1 MQNMQKIKM
10 NMERRNNMP
19 VQYPSWLPGKPDFSG
34 WATRNDTKCADG
46 VTIRQNAFAEQS
58 GKKVPLVW
66 QHKHNEPIAVLGK
79 AYLENRPEGVYA
91 YAYCNDTESGK
102 HAKKVV
108 RHGDVS
114 NFSIFANSL
123 KKIGQNIMHGTI
135 REVSLVLAGANP
147 GATIDVPY
155 IEHVYSDEDI
165 TEAYIYHDDDELYV
179 SHSDNG
185 GKMDN
190 RTVGDVVDSMTDE
203 QRDAMEFMIQ
213 ASLDESL
220 SHSDEDYD
228 DDEDY
233 VYVDEDGNV
242 VDVDDDGNPYVD
254 EDGDYV
260 YIDDDDE
267 EYVYVDEDGN
277 IVDVDNEDYDDVE
290 DDSVRHNVFEN
301 DYEGYTDDYISHADF
316 KAVVEEAS
324 KSGRSSLEA
333 ALNDAFGE
341 DVIQH
346 AFPTNEGGGE
356 QKYGMSNIGYLF
368 PDARMTEEMP
378 GFIKRDTGW
387 VSNFLNAAYR
397 SPFSRIKS
405 VFANITEDEAR
416 AKGYVKGKEKTEEVF
431 ILLKR
436 VTAPCTVYKK
446 QKIDR
451 DDILDITSFDVV
463 RLIKAEMRIMLDEEI
478 ARAALIGDGR
488 AASHADKIKEDG
500 IRPIAKD
507 ADLYNI
513 KVDLTVKTADD
524 STKRA
529 QTFIDA
535 MIKARKKYK
544 GTGNP
549 TLYIT
554 EDMLADLQLM
564 RDTTGRDLFTSM
576 DQIANKL
583 RVKEIVSVPVFD
595 GFKLDT
601 DKPLIAIM
609 VNPYD
614 YGFGTDKGGEVSM
627 FDNFDID
634 FNQYK
639 YLMET
644 RCSGALRVP
653 YSAITVTMKATA

>member
-1 MQNMQKIKM
+1 
-10 NMERRNNMP
+10 MP

-66 QHKHNEPIAVLGK
+66 QHKHEEPVALLGH

-91 YAYCNDTESGK
+91 YAYCNDTESGE
-102 HAKKVV
+102 HAKNVV

-114 NFSIFANSL
+114 NFSIFANKL
-123 KKIGQNIMHGTI
+123 KKIGQNVMHGTI

-179 SHSDNG
+179 SHSDDG

-190 RTVGDVVDSMTDE
+190 RTVGDVLDSMTDE
-203 QRDAMEFMIQ
+203 QKDAMEFMIQ
-213 ASLDESL
+213 ASLEEAL
-220 SHSDEDYD
+220 SHSDDE
-228 DDEDY
+228 DDEEY

-242 VDVDDDGNPYVD
+242 VDVDDDYDD
-254 EDGDYV
+254 E
-260 YIDDDDE
+260 DDE

-277 IVDVDNEDYDDVE
+277 VVDVDDNEDDEEYVYVDEDGNVVDVDEE
-290 DDSVRHNVFEN
+290 DDNVRHNVFEN

-316 KAVVEEAS
+316 KAVVEDAS
-324 KSGRSSLEA
+324 KSGKSSLEA
-333 ALNDAFGE
+333 ALNEAFGA

-488 AASHADKIKEDG
+488 AASHPDKVKEDG

>member
-1 MQNMQKIKM
+1 
-10 NMERRNNMP
+10 MP

-66 QHKHNEPIAVLGK
+66 QHKHEEPVALLGH

-91 YAYCNDTESGK
+91 YAYCNDTESGE
-102 HAKKVV
+102 HAKNVV

-114 NFSIFANSL
+114 NFSIFANKL
-123 KKIGQNIMHGTI
+123 KKIGQNVMHGTI

-179 SHSDNG
+179 SHGDDG

-213 ASLDESL
+213 ASLEEAL
-220 SHSDEDYD
+220 SHSD
-228 DDEDY
+228 DE
-233 VYVDEDGNV
+233 
-242 VDVDDDGNPYVD
+242 
-254 EDGDYV
+254 
-260 YIDDDDE
+260 DDE
-267 EYVYVDEDGN
+267 EYVYVDVDDDYDDEDDEEYVY
-277 IVDVDNEDYDDVE
+277 VDVDDDYDDE
-290 DDSVRHNVFEN
+290 DDEEYVYVDVDEEDDNVRHNVFEN

-316 KAVVEEAS
+316 KAVVEDAS
-324 KSGRSSLEA
+324 KSGKSSLEA
-333 ALNDAFGE
+333 ALNEAFGA

-488 AASHADKIKEDG
+488 AASHQDKIKEDG

-513 KVDLTVKTADD
+513 RVDLTVKTADD

>member
-1 MQNMQKIKM
+1 M
-10 NMERRNNMP
+10 
-19 VQYPSWLPGKPDFSG
+19 
-34 WATRNDTKCADG
+34 
-46 VTIRQNAFAEQS
+46 
-58 GKKVPLVW
+58 
-66 QHKHNEPIAVLGK
+66 
-79 AYLENRPEGVYA
+79 
-91 YAYCNDTESGK
+91 
-102 HAKKVV
+102 
-108 RHGDVS
+108 
-114 NFSIFANSL
+114 
-123 KKIGQNIMHGTI
+123 
-135 REVSLVLAGANP
+135 
-147 GATIDVPY
+147 
-155 IEHVYSDEDI
+155 
-165 TEAYIYHDDDELYV
+165 
-179 SHSDNG
+179 
-185 GKMDN
+185 
-190 RTVGDVVDSMTDE
+190 
-203 QRDAMEFMIQ
+203 
-213 ASLDESL
+213 
-220 SHSDEDYD
+220 
-228 DDEDY
+228 
-233 VYVDEDGNV
+233 
-242 VDVDDDGNPYVD
+242 
-254 EDGDYV
+254 
-260 YIDDDDE
+260 
-267 EYVYVDEDGN
+267 
-277 IVDVDNEDYDDVE
+277 
-290 DDSVRHNVFEN
+290 RHNVFEN
-301 DYEGYTDDYISHADF
+301 DYDVYNDDYISHADF

-368 PDARMTEEMP
+368 PDYRMTEDMP

-451 DDILDITSFDVV
+451 DDILDIISFDVV

-488 AASHADKIKEDG
+488 AASHPDKVKEDG

-513 KVDLTVKTADD
+513 RVDLTVKTADD

>member
-1 MQNMQKIKM
+1 
-10 NMERRNNMP
+10 MP

-66 QHKHNEPIAVLGK
+66 QHKHEEPVALLGH

-91 YAYCNDTESGK
+91 YAYCNDTESGE
-102 HAKKVV
+102 HAKNVV

-114 NFSIFANSL
+114 NFSIFANKL
-123 KKIGQNIMHGTI
+123 KKIGQNVMHGTI

-179 SHSDNG
+179 SHSDDG

-190 RTVGDVVDSMTDE
+190 RTVGDVLDSMTDE
-203 QRDAMEFMIQ
+203 QKDAMEFMIQ
-213 ASLDESL
+213 ASLEEAL
-220 SHSDEDYD
+220 SHSDDE
-228 DDEDY
+228 DDEEY

-242 VDVDDDGNPYVD
+242 VDVD
-254 EDGDYV
+254 E
-260 YIDDDDE
+260 
-267 EYVYVDEDGN
+267 
-277 IVDVDNEDYDDVE
+277 E
-290 DDSVRHNVFEN
+290 DDNVRHNVFEN
-301 DYEGYTDDYISHADF
+301 DYDVYTDDYISHADF

-346 AFPTNEGGGE
+346 AFPTNEVGGE
-356 QKYGMSNIGYLF
+356 QKYGMSNIDYLF
-368 PDARMTEEMP
+368 PDYRMTEDMP
-378 GFIKRDTGW
+378 GFIKRNTDW
-387 VSNFLNAAYR
+387 VSNFLGAAYR

-416 AKGYVKGKEKTEEVF
+416 AKGYVKGKEKAEEVF

-463 RLIKAEMRIMLDEEI
+463 RLIKQEMRIMLDEEI

-488 AASHADKIKEDG
+488 AASHQDKIKEDG

-507 ADLYNI
+507 ASLYNI
-513 KVDLTVKTADD
+513 RLDLTAKNTDD
-524 STKRA
+524 ATVRA
-529 QTFIDA
+529 QKFIDN
-535 MIKARKKYK
+535 IIRKRKEYK
-544 GTGNP
+544 GTGMP

-564 RDTTGRDLFTSM
+564 RDTTGRDLFTSV

-583 RVKEIVSVPVFD
+583 RVKEIVAVPVFD
-595 GFKLDT
+595 GFKLDAT
-601 DKPLIAIM
+601 KPLVGII

-627 FDNFDID
+627 FDDFDID

-653 YSAITVTMKATA
+653 YSAITITMTITA

>member
-1 MQNMQKIKM
+1 
-10 NMERRNNMP
+10 MP

-34 WATRNDTKCADG
+34 WATRNDTKCVDG
-46 VTIRQNAFAEQS
+46 VTIRQDAFVEQN

-66 QHKHNEPIAVLGK
+66 QHKHDEPVAILGH
-79 AYLENRPEGVYA
+79 AYLENRPKGVYA
-91 YAYCNDTESGK
+91 YAYCNDTESGE
-102 HAKKVV
+102 HAKNVV

-114 NFSIFANSL
+114 NFSIFANKL

-135 REVSLVLAGANP
+135 REVSLVIAGANP

-179 SHSDNG
+179 SHSDDG
-185 GKMDN
+185 GKMSN

-213 ASLDESL
+213 ASLEEAL
-220 SHSDEDYD
+220 SHSDEDY
-228 DDEDY
+228 E
-233 VYVDEDGNV
+233 
-242 VDVDDDGNPYVD
+242 
-254 EDGDYV
+254 
-260 YIDDDDE
+260 DDE

-277 IVDVDNEDYDDVE
+277 IVDVDDDEDEE
-290 DDSVRHNVFEN
+290 DDSVRHNVFEK
-301 DYEGYTDDYISHADF
+301 DYEVYADDYISHAEF
-316 KAVVEEAS
+316 AAVVEDAS

-346 AFPTNEGGGE
+346 AFPKNDDGSD

-378 GFIKRDTGW
+378 GFVKRDTGW

-416 AKGYVKGKEKTEEVF
+416 AKGYIKGKEKADEVF

-436 VTAPCTVYKK
+436 TTAPCTVYKK

-507 ADLYNI
+507 AELYNI
-513 KVDLTVKTADD
+513 RVDLTVKTADD

-535 MIKARKKYK
+535 MIKTRKKYK
-544 GTGNP
+544 GTGKP

-564 RDTTGRDLFTSM
+564 RDTTGRDLFTSV

>member
-1 MQNMQKIKM
+1 
-10 NMERRNNMP
+10 MP

-66 QHKHNEPIAVLGK
+66 QHKHEEPVALLGH

-91 YAYCNDTESGK
+91 YAYCNDTESGE
-102 HAKKVV
+102 HAKNVV

-114 NFSIFANSL
+114 NFSIFANKL
-123 KKIGQNIMHGTI
+123 KKIGQNVMHGTI

-179 SHSDNG
+179 SHSDDG

-213 ASLDESL
+213 ASLEEAL
-220 SHSDEDYD
+220 SHSDDE
-228 DDEDY
+228 DDEEY

-242 VDVDDDGNPYVD
+242 VDVDDDYDD
-254 EDGDYV
+254 E
-260 YIDDDDE
+260 DDE
-267 EYVYVDEDGN
+267 EYVYVDKDGN
-277 IVDVDNEDYDDVE
+277 VVDVDDDYDDE
-290 DDSVRHNVFEN
+290 DDEEYVYVDKDGNVVDVDEEDDNVRHNVFEN
-301 DYEGYTDDYISHADF
+301 DYDVYNDDYISHADF

-513 KVDLTVKTADD
+513 RVDLTVKIADD

>member
-1 MQNMQKIKM
+1 
-10 NMERRNNMP
+10 MP

-66 QHKHNEPIAVLGK
+66 QHKHEEPVALLGH

-91 YAYCNDTESGK
+91 YAYCNDTESGE
-102 HAKKVV
+102 HAKNVV

-114 NFSIFANSL
+114 NFSIFANKL
-123 KKIGQNIMHGTI
+123 KKIGQNVMHGTI

-179 SHSDNG
+179 SHGDDG

-213 ASLDESL
+213 ASLEEAL
-220 SHSDEDYD
+220 SHSD
-228 DDEDY
+228 DE
-233 VYVDEDGNV
+233 
-242 VDVDDDGNPYVD
+242 
-254 EDGDYV
+254 
-260 YIDDDDE
+260 DDE
-267 EYVYVDEDGN
+267 EYVYVDVDDDYDDEDDEEYVY
-277 IVDVDNEDYDDVE
+277 VDVDEE
-290 DDSVRHNVFEN
+290 DDNVRHNVFEN

-316 KAVVEEAS
+316 KAVVEDAS
-324 KSGRSSLEA
+324 KSGKSSLEA
-333 ALNDAFGE
+333 ALNEAFGA

-488 AASHADKIKEDG
+488 AASHQDKIKEDG

-513 KVDLTVKTADD
+513 RVDLTVKTADD

>member
-1 MQNMQKIKM
+1 
-10 NMERRNNMP
+10 MP

-66 QHKHNEPIAVLGK
+66 QHKHEEPVALLGH

-91 YAYCNDTESGK
+91 YAYCNDTESGE
-102 HAKKVV
+102 HAKNVV

-114 NFSIFANSL
+114 NFSIFANKL
-123 KKIGQNIMHGTI
+123 KKIGQNVMHGTI

-179 SHSDNG
+179 SHSDDG

-213 ASLDESL
+213 ASLEEAL
-220 SHSDEDYD
+220 SHSDDE
-228 DDEDY
+228 DDEEY

-242 VDVDDDGNPYVD
+242 VDVDDDYDD
-254 EDGDYV
+254 E
-260 YIDDDDE
+260 DDE

-277 IVDVDNEDYDDVE
+277 VVDVDEE
-290 DDSVRHNVFEN
+290 DDNVRHNVFEN
-301 DYEGYTDDYISHADF
+301 DYDVYNDDYISHADF

-513 KVDLTVKTADD
+513 RVDLTVKTADD

>member
-1 MQNMQKIKM
+1 
-10 NMERRNNMP
+10 MP

-66 QHKHNEPIAVLGK
+66 QHKHEEPVALLGH

-91 YAYCNDTESGK
+91 YAYCNDTESGE
-102 HAKKVV
+102 HAKNVV

-114 NFSIFANSL
+114 NFSIFANKL
-123 KKIGQNIMHGTI
+123 KKIGQNVMHGTI

-179 SHSDNG
+179 SHSDDG

-190 RTVGDVVDSMTDE
+190 RTIGDVVDSMTDE

-213 ASLDESL
+213 ASLEEAL
-220 SHSDEDYD
+220 SHSDDE
-228 DDEDY
+228 DDEEY

-242 VDVDDDGNPYVD
+242 VDVD
-254 EDGDYV
+254 E
-260 YIDDDDE
+260 
-267 EYVYVDEDGN
+267 
-277 IVDVDNEDYDDVE
+277 E
-290 DDSVRHNVFEN
+290 DDNVRHNVFEN
-301 DYEGYTDDYISHADF
+301 DYDVYNDDYISHADF

-595 GFKLDT
+595 GIKLDT

>member
-1 MQNMQKIKM
+1 
-10 NMERRNNMP
+10 MP

-66 QHKHNEPIAVLGK
+66 QHKHEEPVALLGH

-91 YAYCNDTESGK
+91 YAYCNDTESGE
-102 HAKKVV
+102 HAKNVV

-114 NFSIFANSL
+114 NFSIFANKL
-123 KKIGQNIMHGTI
+123 KKIGQNVMHGTI

-179 SHSDNG
+179 SHSDDG

-213 ASLDESL
+213 ASLEEAL
-220 SHSDEDYD
+220 SHSDDDYD
-228 DDEDY
+228 DEEY

-242 VDVDDDGNPYVD
+242 VDVDDDY
-254 EDGDYV
+254 
-260 YIDDDDE
+260 DDE

-277 IVDVDNEDYDDVE
+277 VVDVDEE
-290 DDSVRHNVFEN
+290 DDNVRHNVFEN
-301 DYEGYTDDYISHADF
+301 DYDVYNDDYISHADF

-478 ARAALIGDGR
+478 ARAALIGDGK
-488 AASHADKIKEDG
+488 AASHPDKVKEDG

-513 KVDLTVKTADD
+513 RVDLTVKTADD

-595 GFKLDT
+595 GFNLDT

>member
-1 MQNMQKIKM
+1 MS
-10 NMERRNNMP
+10 

-46 VTIRQNAFAEQS
+46 VTIRQNAFANQS

-66 QHKHNEPIAVLGK
+66 QHKHDEPVALLGH

-91 YAYCNDTESGK
+91 YAYCNDTESGE
-102 HAKKVV
+102 HAKNVV

-114 NFSIFANSL
+114 NFSIFANKL

-135 REVSLVLAGANP
+135 REVSLVIAGANP
-147 GATIDVPY
+147 GAIIDVPY

-179 SHSDNG
+179 SHSDDG
-185 GKMDN
+185 GKMGN

-213 ASLDESL
+213 ASLEEAL
-220 SHSDEDYD
+220 SHSDEDYDD

-242 VDVDDDGNPYVD
+242 VDVDDD
-254 EDGDYV
+254 EDGED
-260 YIDDDDE
+260 
-267 EYVYVDEDGN
+267 YVYVDEDGN
-277 IVDVDNEDYDDVE
+277 VIDDEDYVYVDEDGNVVDVDDDEDEEENGVM
-290 DDSVRHNVFEN
+290 HNVFEN
-301 DYEGYTDDYISHADF
+301 GYGDYTNDYISHADF
-316 KAVVEEAS
+316 KAVVEDAS

-341 DVIQH
+341 DVIRH
-346 AFPTNEGGGE
+346 AFPKNDDGSE

-368 PDARMTEEMP
+368 PDAKMTEEMP

-416 AKGYVKGKEKTEEVF
+416 AKGYIKGKEKADEVF

-488 AASHADKIKEDG
+488 AASHPDKIKEDG
-500 IRPIAKD
+500 IRSIAND
-507 ADLYNI
+507 AELYNI
-513 KVDLTVKTADD
+513 RVDLSVKTSDD
-524 STKRA
+524 STKKA

-535 MIKARKKYK
+535 MIKTRKKYK
-544 GTGNP
+544 GTGKP

-564 RDTTGRDLFTSM
+564 RDTTGRDLFTSV

>member
-1 MQNMQKIKM
+1 
-10 NMERRNNMP
+10 MP

-66 QHKHNEPIAVLGK
+66 QHKHEEPVALLGH

-91 YAYCNDTESGK
+91 YAYCNDTESGE
-102 HAKKVV
+102 HAKNVV

-114 NFSIFANSL
+114 NFSIFANKL
-123 KKIGQNIMHGTI
+123 KKIGQNVMHGTI

-179 SHSDNG
+179 SHSDDG

-213 ASLDESL
+213 ASLEEAL

-228 DDEDY
+228 
-233 VYVDEDGNV
+233 
-242 VDVDDDGNPYVD
+242 
-254 EDGDYV
+254 
-260 YIDDDDE
+260 DDDDE

-277 IVDVDNEDYDDVE
+277 VVAVDDDEGDYVYVDEDGNAVDVDDDE
-290 DDSVRHNVFEN
+290 DDEEYVYVDEDGNVVDVDEEDDNVRHNVFEN

-316 KAVVEEAS
+316 KAVVEDAS
-324 KSGRSSLEA
+324 KSGKSSLEA
-333 ALNDAFGE
+333 ALNEAFGA

-387 VSNFLNAAYR
+387 VSNFLGAAYR

-488 AASHADKIKEDG
+488 AASHPDKVKEDG

-583 RVKEIVSVPVFD
+583 RVKEIVSVPIFD

>member
-1 MQNMQKIKM
+1 
-10 NMERRNNMP
+10 MP

-66 QHKHNEPIAVLGK
+66 QHKHEEPVALLGH

-91 YAYCNDTESGK
+91 YAYCNDTESGE
-102 HAKKVV
+102 HAKNVV

-114 NFSIFANSL
+114 NFSIFANKL
-123 KKIGQNIMHGTI
+123 KKIGQNVMHGTI

-179 SHSDNG
+179 SHSDDG

-213 ASLDESL
+213 ASLEEAL
-220 SHSDEDYD
+220 SHSDDE
-228 DDEDY
+228 DDEEY

-242 VDVDDDGNPYVD
+242 VDVDDDYDD
-254 EDGDYV
+254 E
-260 YIDDDDE
+260 DDE

-277 IVDVDNEDYDDVE
+277 VVDVDEE
-290 DDSVRHNVFEN
+290 DDNVRHNVFEN
-301 DYEGYTDDYISHADF
+301 DYDVYTDDYISHADF

-368 PDARMTEEMP
+368 PDYRMTEDMP

-416 AKGYVKGKEKTEEVF
+416 AKGYVKGKEKVEEVF

-463 RLIKAEMRIMLDEEI
+463 RLIKQEMRIMLDEEI

-488 AASHADKIKEDG
+488 AASHQDKIKEDG

-524 STKRA
+524 ATKRA

-535 MIKARKKYK
+535 MIKNRKKYK
-544 GTGNP
+544 GTGSP

-564 RDTTGRDLFTSM
+564 RDTTGRDLFTSV

-583 RVKEIVSVPVFD
+583 RVKEIVAVPVFD
-595 GFKLDT
+595 GIKLDT

-627 FDNFDID
+627 FDDFDID

>member
-1 MQNMQKIKM
+1 M
-10 NMERRNNMP
+10 
-19 VQYPSWLPGKPDFSG
+19 
-34 WATRNDTKCADG
+34 
-46 VTIRQNAFAEQS
+46 
-58 GKKVPLVW
+58 
-66 QHKHNEPIAVLGK
+66 
-79 AYLENRPEGVYA
+79 
-91 YAYCNDTESGK
+91 
-102 HAKKVV
+102 
-108 RHGDVS
+108 
-114 NFSIFANSL
+114 
-123 KKIGQNIMHGTI
+123 
-135 REVSLVLAGANP
+135 
-147 GATIDVPY
+147 
-155 IEHVYSDEDI
+155 
-165 TEAYIYHDDDELYV
+165 
-179 SHSDNG
+179 
-185 GKMDN
+185 
-190 RTVGDVVDSMTDE
+190 
-203 QRDAMEFMIQ
+203 
-213 ASLDESL
+213 
-220 SHSDEDYD
+220 
-228 DDEDY
+228 
-233 VYVDEDGNV
+233 
-242 VDVDDDGNPYVD
+242 
-254 EDGDYV
+254 
-260 YIDDDDE
+260 
-267 EYVYVDEDGN
+267 
-277 IVDVDNEDYDDVE
+277 
-290 DDSVRHNVFEN
+290 RHNVFEN
-301 DYEGYTDDYISHADF
+301 DYDVYTDDYISHADF

-346 AFPTNEGGGE
+346 AFPRNEGGGE

-368 PDARMTEEMP
+368 PDYRMTEDMP

-416 AKGYVKGKEKTEEVF
+416 AKGYVKGKEKVEEVF

-463 RLIKAEMRIMLDEEI
+463 RLIKQEMRIMLDEEI

-488 AASHADKIKEDG
+488 AASHQDKIKEDG

-524 STKRA
+524 ATKRA

-535 MIKARKKYK
+535 MIKNRKKYK
-544 GTGNP
+544 GTGSP

-564 RDTTGRDLFTSM
+564 RDTTGRDLFTSV

-583 RVKEIVSVPVFD
+583 RVKEIVAVPVFD
-595 GFKLDT
+595 GIKLDT

-627 FDNFDID
+627 FDDFDID

>member
-1 MQNMQKIKM
+1 
-10 NMERRNNMP
+10 MP

-66 QHKHNEPIAVLGK
+66 QHKHEEPVALLGH
-79 AYLENRPEGVYA
+79 AYLENRPECVYA
-91 YAYCNDTESGK
+91 YAFCNDTESGE
-102 HAKKVV
+102 HAKNVV

-114 NFSIFANSL
+114 NFSIFANKL
-123 KKIGQNIMHGTI
+123 KKVGQNVMHGTI

-179 SHSDNG
+179 SHSDDG
-185 GKMDN
+185 GKMNN
-190 RTVGDVVDSMTDE
+190 RTVGDIVDSMTDE

-213 ASLDESL
+213 ASLDEAL
-220 SHSDEDYD
+220 QHSDEDDEDD
-228 DDEDY
+228 DDEY
-233 VYVDEDGNV
+233 VYVDEDGNIV
-242 VDVDDDGNPYVD
+242 AVDDNGNPYVD

-260 YIDDDDE
+260 YVDDDDNDDDDDDD

-277 IVDVDNEDYDDVE
+277 VIDIDDEDYDDEE

-301 DYEGYTDDYISHADF
+301 DYEVCRDDYISHADF
-316 KAVVEEAS
+316 KAVVENAS
-324 KSGRSSLEA
+324 KSGKSSLGS
-333 ALNDAFGE
+333 ALNEAFGE

-405 VFANITEDEAR
+405 VFANITENEAR

-601 DKPLIAIM
+601 DKSLIAIM

>member
-1 MQNMQKIKM
+1 MK
-10 NMERRNNMP
+10 MERRNNMP

-66 QHKHNEPIAVLGK
+66 QHKHEEPVALLGH

-91 YAYCNDTESGK
+91 YAYCNDTESGE
-102 HAKKVV
+102 HAKNVV

-114 NFSIFANSL
+114 NFSIFANKL

-179 SHSDNG
+179 SHSDDG
-185 GKMDN
+185 GKMSN

-213 ASLDESL
+213 ASLEEAL

-228 DDEDY
+228 DDDEEY

-242 VDVDDDGNPYVD
+242 VDVDDDEDGEDYVYVD
-254 EDGDYV
+254 EDGNV
-260 YIDDDDE
+260 IDDED
-267 EYVYVDEDGN
+267 YVYVDEDGN
-277 IVDVDNEDYDDVE
+277 IVDAEDEDEDEE

-301 DYEGYTDDYISHADF
+301 GYGDYTDDYISHADF
-316 KAVVEEAS
+316 KAVVEDAS

-416 AKGYVKGKEKTEEVF
+416 AKGYVKGKEKVEEVF

-488 AASHADKIKEDG
+488 AASHQDKIKEDG

>member
-1 MQNMQKIKM
+1 
-10 NMERRNNMP
+10 MP

-66 QHKHNEPIAVLGK
+66 QHKHEEPVALLGH

-91 YAYCNDTESGK
+91 YAYCNDTESGE
-102 HAKKVV
+102 HAKNVV

-114 NFSIFANSL
+114 NFSIFANKL
-123 KKIGQNIMHGTI
+123 KKIGQNVMHGTI

-179 SHSDNG
+179 SHSDDG

-213 ASLDESL
+213 ASLEEAL
-220 SHSDEDYD
+220 SHSD
-228 DDEDY
+228 
-233 VYVDEDGNV
+233 DGGKMDNRTVGDV
-242 VDVDDDGNPYVD
+242 VDSMTD
-254 EDGDYV
+254 EQRDAMEFM
-260 YIDDDDE
+260 IQASLEEALSHSDDE

-277 IVDVDNEDYDDVE
+277 AVDVDEE
-290 DDSVRHNVFEN
+290 DDNVRHNVFEN
-301 DYEGYTDDYISHADF
+301 DYDVYNDDYISHADF

-513 KVDLTVKTADD
+513 RVDLTVKTADD

>member
-1 MQNMQKIKM
+1 
-10 NMERRNNMP
+10 MP

-66 QHKHNEPIAVLGK
+66 QHKHEEPVALLGH

-91 YAYCNDTESGK
+91 YAYCNDTESGE
-102 HAKKVV
+102 HAKNVV

-114 NFSIFANSL
+114 NFSIFANKL
-123 KKIGQNIMHGTI
+123 KKIGQNVMHGTI

-179 SHSDNG
+179 SNSDDG

-213 ASLDESL
+213 ASLEEAL

-228 DDEDY
+228 DDDEEYVYVDEDGNVVAVVDDDGNPYVDDDGDY

-242 VDVDDDGNPYVD
+242 VDVDDEDD
-254 EDGDYV
+254 ED
-260 YIDDDDE
+260 DE
-267 EYVYVDEDGN
+267 GYVYVDEDGN
-277 IVDVDNEDYDDVE
+277 VVDVDEE
-290 DDSVRHNVFEN
+290 DDDVRHNVFEN
-301 DYEGYTDDYISHADF
+301 DYEGYTDDYISHAEF
-316 KAVVEEAS
+316 AAVVEDAS
-324 KSGRSSLEA
+324 KSGRSSLGA

-341 DVIQH
+341 DTIQH

-368 PDARMTEEMP
+368 PDYRMTEDMP

-416 AKGYVKGKEKTEEVF
+416 AKGYVKGKEKVEEVF

-488 AASHADKIKEDG
+488 AASHQDKIKEDG

-507 ADLYNI
+507 ASLYNI
-513 KVDLTVKTADD
+513 RLDLTAKATDD
-524 STKRA
+524 ASVRA
-529 QTFIDA
+529 QKFIDN
-535 MIKARKKYK
+535 IIRKRKEYK
-544 GTGNP
+544 GTGMP

-564 RDTTGRDLFTSM
+564 RDTTGRDLFTSV

-583 RVKEIVSVPVFD
+583 RVKEIVAVPIFD
-595 GFKLDT
+595 GFKLDVT
-601 DKPLIAIM
+601 KTLVGII

-627 FDNFDID
+627 FDDFDID

-653 YSAITVTMKATA
+653 YSAITITMTITA

>member
-1 MQNMQKIKM
+1 
-10 NMERRNNMP
+10 MP

-66 QHKHNEPIAVLGK
+66 QHKHEEPVALLGH

-91 YAYCNDTESGK
+91 YAYCNDTESGE
-102 HAKKVV
+102 HAKNVV

-114 NFSIFANSL
+114 NFSIFANKL
-123 KKIGQNIMHGTI
+123 KKIGQNVMHGTI

-179 SHSDNG
+179 SHSDDG

-213 ASLDESL
+213 ASLEEAL
-220 SHSDEDYD
+220 SHSDDDYD
-228 DDEDY
+228 DEDDEEY
-233 VYVDEDGNV
+233 VYVYEDGNV
-242 VDVDDDGNPYVD
+242 VDVD
-254 EDGDYV
+254 E
-260 YIDDDDE
+260 
-267 EYVYVDEDGN
+267 
-277 IVDVDNEDYDDVE
+277 E
-290 DDSVRHNVFEN
+290 DDNVRHNVFEN
-301 DYEGYTDDYISHADF
+301 DYDVYNDDYISHADF

-416 AKGYVKGKEKTEEVF
+416 AKGYVKGKEKVEEVF

-488 AASHADKIKEDG
+488 AASHQDKIKEDG

-507 ADLYNI
+507 ASLYNI
-513 KVDLTVKTADD
+513 RLDLTVKNTDD
-524 STKRA
+524 ASVRA
-529 QTFIDA
+529 QKFIDN
-535 MIKARKKYK
+535 IIRKRKEYK
-544 GTGNP
+544 GTGMP

-564 RDTTGRDLFTSM
+564 RDTTGRDLFTSV

-583 RVKEIVSVPVFD
+583 RVKEIVAVPVFD
-595 GFKLDT
+595 GFKLDVT
-601 DKPLIAIM
+601 KPLVGII

-627 FDNFDID
+627 FDDFDID

-653 YSAITVTMKATA
+653 YSAITVTMTVTAG

>member
-1 MQNMQKIKM
+1 MK
-10 NMERRNNMP
+10 MERRNNMP

-66 QHKHNEPIAVLGK
+66 QHKHEEPVALLGH

-91 YAYCNDTESGK
+91 YAYCNDTESGE
-102 HAKKVV
+102 HAKNVV

-114 NFSIFANSL
+114 NFSIFANKL

-165 TEAYIYHDDDELYV
+165 TEAYIYHDDDDELYV
-179 SHSDNG
+179 SHSDDG
-185 GKMDN
+185 GKMSN

-213 ASLDESL
+213 ASLEEAL

-228 DDEDY
+228 DDDEEY

-242 VDVDDDGNPYVD
+242 VDVDDDEDGEDYVYVD
-254 EDGDYV
+254 EDGNV
-260 YIDDDDE
+260 IDDED
-267 EYVYVDEDGN
+267 YVYVDEDGN
-277 IVDVDNEDYDDVE
+277 IVDAEDEDEDEE

-301 DYEGYTDDYISHADF
+301 GYGDYTDDYISHADF
-316 KAVVEEAS
+316 KAVVEDAS

-341 DVIQH
+341 DVIRH
-346 AFPTNEGGGE
+346 AFPKNDDGSE

-416 AKGYVKGKEKTEEVF
+416 AKGYVKGKEKVEEVF

-488 AASHADKIKEDG
+488 AASHQDKIKEDG

>member
-1 MQNMQKIKM
+1 MS
-10 NMERRNNMP
+10 

-66 QHKHNEPIAVLGK
+66 QHKHDEPVALLGH

-91 YAYCNDTESGK
+91 YAYCNDTESGE
-102 HAKKVV
+102 HAKNVV

-114 NFSIFANSL
+114 NFSIFANKL
-123 KKIGQNIMHGTI
+123 KKIGQNVMHGTI

-179 SHSDNG
+179 SHNDDG

-213 ASLDESL
+213 ASLEEAL

-228 DDEDY
+228 NDDDEEY

-242 VDVDDDGNPYVD
+242 VAVDDDGNPYVD

-260 YIDDDDE
+260 YVDEDGNVVDIDDDEDDE
-267 EYVYVDEDGN
+267 EYVYVDENGN
-277 IVDVDNEDYDDVE
+277 VVDVDEE
-290 DDSVRHNVFEN
+290 DDNVRHNVFEN

-316 KAVVEEAS
+316 KAVVEDAS
-324 KSGRSSLEA
+324 KSGKSSLEA
-333 ALNDAFGE
+333 ALNEAFGA

-368 PDARMTEEMP
+368 PDYRMTEDMP
-378 GFIKRDTGW
+378 GFIKRNTDW
-387 VSNFLNAAYR
+387 VSNFLGAAYR

-416 AKGYVKGKEKTEEVF
+416 AKGYVKGKEKAEEVF

-463 RLIKAEMRIMLDEEI
+463 RLIKQEMRIMLDEEI

-488 AASHADKIKEDG
+488 AASHQDKIKEDG

-507 ADLYNI
+507 ASLYNI
-513 KVDLTVKTADD
+513 RLDLTAKNTDD
-524 STKRA
+524 ATVRA
-529 QTFIDA
+529 QKFIDN
-535 MIKARKKYK
+535 IIRKRKEYK
-544 GTGNP
+544 GTGMP

-564 RDTTGRDLFTSM
+564 RDTTGRDLFTSV

-583 RVKEIVSVPVFD
+583 RVKEIVAVPVFD
-595 GFKLDT
+595 GFKLDVT
-601 DKPLIAIM
+601 KLLVGII

-627 FDNFDID
+627 FDDFDID

-653 YSAITVTMKATA
+653 YSAITITMTITA

>member
-1 MQNMQKIKM
+1 
-10 NMERRNNMP
+10 MP

-66 QHKHNEPIAVLGK
+66 QHKHEEPVALLGH

-91 YAYCNDTESGK
+91 YAYCNDTESGE
-102 HAKKVV
+102 HAKNVV

-114 NFSIFANSL
+114 NFSIFANKL
-123 KKIGQNIMHGTI
+123 KKIGQNVMHGTI

-179 SHSDNG
+179 SHSDDG

-213 ASLDESL
+213 ASLEEAL

-228 DDEDY
+228 DDEEYVYIDEDGNIVDVNEDDDDEEY

-242 VDVDDDGNPYVD
+242 VDVDDD
-254 EDGDYV
+254 E
-260 YIDDDDE
+260 DDE

-277 IVDVDNEDYDDVE
+277 VVDVDEE
-290 DDSVRHNVFEN
+290 DDNVRHNVFEN

-316 KAVVEEAS
+316 KAVVEDAS
-324 KSGRSSLEA
+324 KSGKSSLEA
-333 ALNDAFGE
+333 ALNEAFGA

-387 VSNFLNAAYR
+387 VSNFLGAAYR

-405 VFANITEDEAR
+405 VHANITEDEAR

-488 AASHADKIKEDG
+488 AASHQDKIKEDG

-507 ADLYNI
+507 ASLYNI
-513 KVDLTVKTADD
+513 RLDLTAKATDD
-524 STKRA
+524 ASVRA
-529 QTFIDA
+529 KKFIDN
-535 MIKARKKYK
+535 IIRKRKEYK
-544 GTGNP
+544 GTGMP

-564 RDTTGRDLFTSM
+564 RDTTGRDLFTSV

-583 RVKEIVSVPVFD
+583 RVKEIVAVPVFD
-595 GFKLDT
+595 DFKLDVT
-601 DKPLIAIM
+601 KPLVGII

-627 FDNFDID
+627 FDDFDID

-653 YSAITVTMKATA
+653 YSAITITMTITA

>member
-1 MQNMQKIKM
+1 
-10 NMERRNNMP
+10 MP

-46 VTIRQNAFAEQS
+46 VTIRQNAFSEQS

-66 QHKHNEPIAVLGK
+66 QHKHEEPVALLGH

-91 YAYCNDTESGK
+91 YAYCNDTESGE
-102 HAKKVV
+102 HAKNVV

-114 NFSIFANSL
+114 NFSIFANKL
-123 KKIGQNIMHGTI
+123 KKIGQNVMHGTI

-147 GATIDVPY
+147 GAIIDVPY

-179 SHSDNG
+179 SHSDDG

-190 RTVGDVVDSMTDE
+190 RTVGDVLDSMTDE
-203 QRDAMEFMIQ
+203 QKDAMEFMIQ
-213 ASLDESL
+213 ASLEEAL
-220 SHSDEDYD
+220 SHSDDE
-228 DDEDY
+228 DDEEY

-242 VDVDDDGNPYVD
+242 VDVDDDYDD
-254 EDGDYV
+254 E
-260 YIDDDDE
+260 DDE

-277 IVDVDNEDYDDVE
+277 VVDVDGE
-290 DDSVRHNVFEN
+290 DDNVRHNVFEN
-301 DYEGYTDDYISHADF
+301 DYDVYNDDYISHADF

-488 AASHADKIKEDG
+488 AASHPDKVKEDG
-500 IRPIAKD
+500 IRPISKD
-507 ADLYNI
+507 VDLYNI
-513 KVDLTVKTADD
+513 RVDLTVKTADD

>member
-1 MQNMQKIKM
+1 
-10 NMERRNNMP
+10 MP

-66 QHKHNEPIAVLGK
+66 QHKHEEPVALLGH

-91 YAYCNDTESGK
+91 YAFCNDTESGE
-102 HAKKVV
+102 HAKNVV

-114 NFSIFANSL
+114 NFSIFANKL
-123 KKIGQNIMHGTI
+123 KKVGQNVMHGTI

-179 SHSDNG
+179 SHSDDG
-185 GKMDN
+185 GKMNN
-190 RTVGDVVDSMTDE
+190 RTVGDIVDSMTDE

-213 ASLDESL
+213 ASLDEAL

-228 DDEDY
+228 DDEDDEEYVYVDEDGNVVEVDDEGNPYVDEDDNYVYVDDDDDEEY

-242 VDVDDDGNPYVD
+242 VDVDD
-254 EDGDYV
+254 
-260 YIDDDDE
+260 
-267 EYVYVDEDGN
+267 
-277 IVDVDNEDYDDVE
+277 EDYDDEE

-301 DYEGYTDDYISHADF
+301 DYEGYTDDYISHSDF

-324 KSGRSSLEA
+324 KSGRSSLGA

-416 AKGYVKGKEKTEEVF
+416 AKGYIKGKEKTEEVF

-488 AASHADKIKEDG
+488 AASHVDKIKEDG

-535 MIKARKKYK
+535 MIKARKNYK

>member
-1 MQNMQKIKM
+1 
-10 NMERRNNMP
+10 MP

-66 QHKHNEPIAVLGK
+66 QHKHEEPVALLGH

-91 YAYCNDTESGK
+91 YAYCNDTESGE
-102 HAKKVV
+102 HAKNVV

-114 NFSIFANSL
+114 NFSIFANKL
-123 KKIGQNIMHGTI
+123 KKIGQNVMHGTI

-179 SHSDNG
+179 SHSDDG

-213 ASLDESL
+213 ASLEEAL

-228 DDEDY
+228 DEEY

-242 VDVDDDGNPYVD
+242 VDVDDDYDD
-254 EDGDYV
+254 EDN
-260 YIDDDDE
+260 E

-277 IVDVDNEDYDDVE
+277 VVDVDEE
-290 DDSVRHNVFEN
+290 DDNVRHNVFEN
-301 DYEGYTDDYISHADF
+301 DYDVYNDDYISHADF

-488 AASHADKIKEDG
+488 AASHPDKIKEDG

-513 KVDLTVKTADD
+513 RVDLTVKTADD

>member
-1 MQNMQKIKM
+1 
-10 NMERRNNMP
+10 MP

-66 QHKHNEPIAVLGK
+66 QHKHEEPVALLGH

-91 YAYCNDTESGK
+91 YAYCNDTESGE
-102 HAKKVV
+102 HAKNVV

-114 NFSIFANSL
+114 NFSIFANKL
-123 KKIGQNIMHGTI
+123 KKIGQNVMHGTI

-179 SHSDNG
+179 PHSDDG

-190 RTVGDVVDSMTDE
+190 RTVGDVLDSMTDE
-203 QRDAMEFMIQ
+203 QKDAMEFMIQ
-213 ASLDESL
+213 ASLEEAL
-220 SHSDEDYD
+220 SHSDDE
-228 DDEDY
+228 DDEDDEEY

-242 VDVDDDGNPYVD
+242 VDVD
-254 EDGDYV
+254 E
-260 YIDDDDE
+260 
-267 EYVYVDEDGN
+267 
-277 IVDVDNEDYDDVE
+277 E
-290 DDSVRHNVFEN
+290 DDNVRHNVFEN
-301 DYEGYTDDYISHADF
+301 DYDVYNDDYISHADF

-341 DVIQH
+341 YVIQH
-346 AFPTNEGGGE
+346 AFPTNEGGGV

-488 AASHADKIKEDG
+488 AASHPDKIKEDG
-500 IRPIAKD
+500 IRPIAND

-513 KVDLTVKTADD
+513 RVDLTIKTTDD

-535 MIKARKKYK
+535 MINARKKYK

-564 RDTTGRDLFTSM
+564 RDTTGRDLFTSI

-601 DKPLIAIM
+601 YKSLIAIM

>member
-1 MQNMQKIKM
+1 
-10 NMERRNNMP
+10 MP

-34 WATRNDTKCADG
+34 WATRNDIKCTDG
-46 VTIRQNAFAEQS
+46 VTIRHDAFVEQN

-66 QHKHNEPIAVLGK
+66 QHKHDEPVSILGH
-79 AYLENRPEGVYA
+79 AYLENRPKGVYA
-91 YAYCNDTESGK
+91 YAYCNDTESGE
-102 HAKKVV
+102 HAKNVV

-114 NFSIFANSL
+114 NFSIFANKL

-135 REVSLVLAGANP
+135 REVSLVIAGANP

-179 SHSDNG
+179 SQSDDG
-185 GKMDN
+185 GKMSN

-213 ASLDESL
+213 ASLEEAL
-220 SHSDEDYD
+220 SYSDEDYK
-228 DDEDY
+228 DDEEY
-233 VYVDEDGNV
+233 VYVDENGNV
-242 VDVDDDGNPYVD
+242 VDVDDDD
-254 EDGDYV
+254 D
-260 YIDDDDE
+260 DDDDE
-267 EYVYVDEDGN
+267 EYVYVDENGN
-277 IVDVDNEDYDDVE
+277 IVDVDDDEDDAE
-290 DDSVRHNVFEN
+290 DDSVRHNVFEK
-301 DYEGYTDDYISHADF
+301 DYEVYADDYISHAEF
-316 KAVVEEAS
+316 AAVVEDAS

-346 AFPTNEGGGE
+346 AFPKNDDGSD

-416 AKGYVKGKEKTEEVF
+416 AKGYIKGKEKADEVF

-436 VTAPCTVYKK
+436 TTAPCTVYKK

-507 ADLYNI
+507 AELYNI
-513 KVDLTVKTADD
+513 RVDLTVKTADD

-535 MIKARKKYK
+535 MIKTRKKYK
-544 GTGNP
+544 GTGKP

-564 RDTTGRDLFTSM
+564 RDTTGRDLFTSV

-583 RVKEIVSVPVFD
+583 RVKEIVSVPIFD

-601 DKPLIAIM
+601 DKSLVAIM

>member
-1 MQNMQKIKM
+1 
-10 NMERRNNMP
+10 MP

-66 QHKHNEPIAVLGK
+66 QHKHEEPVALLGH

-91 YAYCNDTESGK
+91 YAYCNDTESGE
-102 HAKKVV
+102 HAKNVV

-114 NFSIFANSL
+114 NFSIFANKL
-123 KKIGQNIMHGTI
+123 KKIGQNVMHGTI

-179 SHSDNG
+179 SHSDDG

-190 RTVGDVVDSMTDE
+190 RTIGDVVDSMTDE

-213 ASLDESL
+213 ASLEEAL
-220 SHSDEDYD
+220 SHSDDE
-228 DDEDY
+228 DDEEY

-242 VDVDDDGNPYVD
+242 VDVDDN
-254 EDGDYV
+254 E
-260 YIDDDDE
+260 DDE

-277 IVDVDNEDYDDVE
+277 VVDVDEE
-290 DDSVRHNVFEN
+290 DDNVRHNVFEN
-301 DYEGYTDDYISHADF
+301 DYDVYNDDYISHADF

-595 GFKLDT
+595 GIKLDT

>member
-1 MQNMQKIKM
+1 
-10 NMERRNNMP
+10 MP

-66 QHKHNEPIAVLGK
+66 QHKHEEPVALLGH

-91 YAYCNDTESGK
+91 YAYCNDTESGE
-102 HAKKVV
+102 HAKNVV

-114 NFSIFANSL
+114 NFSIFANKL
-123 KKIGQNIMHGTI
+123 KKIGQNVMHGTI

-179 SHSDNG
+179 SHSDDG

-190 RTVGDVVDSMTDE
+190 RTVGDVVDSMTNE

-213 ASLDESL
+213 ASLEEAL
-220 SHSDEDYD
+220 SHSDDE
-228 DDEDY
+228 DDEEY

-242 VDVDDDGNPYVD
+242 VDVDDDYDD
-254 EDGDYV
+254 E
-260 YIDDDDE
+260 DDE

-277 IVDVDNEDYDDVE
+277 VVDVSEE
-290 DDSVRHNVFEN
+290 DDNVRHNVFEN
-301 DYEGYTDDYISHADF
+301 DYDVYNDDYISHADF

-346 AFPTNEGGGE
+346 AFPINEGGGE

-368 PDARMTEEMP
+368 PDARMTEDMP

-416 AKGYVKGKEKTEEVF
+416 AKGYVKGKEKVEEVF

-463 RLIKAEMRIMLDEEI
+463 RLIKQEMRIMLDEEI

-488 AASHADKIKEDG
+488 AASHQDKIKEDG

-524 STKRA
+524 ATKRA

-535 MIKARKKYK
+535 MIKNRKKYK
-544 GTGNP
+544 GTGSP

-564 RDTTGRDLFTSM
+564 RDTTGRDLFTSV

-583 RVKEIVSVPVFD
+583 RVKEIVAVPVFD
-595 GFKLDT
+595 GIKLDT

-627 FDNFDID
+627 FDDFDID

>member
-1 MQNMQKIKM
+1 MS
-10 NMERRNNMP
+10 

-34 WATRNDTKCADG
+34 WATRNNTKCADG

-66 QHKHNEPIAVLGK
+66 QHKHDEPVALLGH

-91 YAYCNDTESGK
+91 YAYCNDTESGE
-102 HAKKVV
+102 HAKNVV

-114 NFSIFANSL
+114 NFSIFANKL

-179 SHSDNG
+179 SHSDDG

-203 QRDAMEFMIQ
+203 QRDAMEFMIR
-213 ASLDESL
+213 ASLEEAL
-220 SHSDEDYD
+220 SHSDDDYD
-228 DDEDY
+228 EEDNNNEYVLVDEDGNVVDVVDDEDDEDY

-242 VDVDDDGNPYVD
+242 VDVD
-254 EDGDYV
+254 
-260 YIDDDDE
+260 
-267 EYVYVDEDGN
+267 
-277 IVDVDNEDYDDVE
+277 VDVDGE
-290 DDSVRHNVFEN
+290 DDSVRHNVFEK
-301 DYEGYTDDYISHADF
+301 DYGVYADDYISHAEF
-316 KAVVEEAS
+316 AAVVEDAS

-346 AFPTNEGGGE
+346 AFPKNDDGSD

-378 GFIKRDTGW
+378 GFVKRDTGW

-416 AKGYVKGKEKTEEVF
+416 AKGYIKGKEKADEVF

-436 VTAPCTVYKK
+436 TTAPCTVYKK

-488 AASHADKIKEDG
+488 SASHADKIKEDG

-507 ADLYNI
+507 AELYNI
-513 KVDLTVKTADD
+513 RVDLSVKTADD

-535 MIKARKKYK
+535 MIKTRKKYK
-544 GTGNP
+544 GTGKP

-564 RDTTGRDLFTSM
+564 RDTTGRDLFTSI

-583 RVKEIVSVPVFD
+583 RVKEIVSVPIFD

-639 YLMET
+639 YLIET

>member
-1 MQNMQKIKM
+1 
-10 NMERRNNMP
+10 MP

-66 QHKHNEPIAVLGK
+66 QHKHEEPVALLGH

-91 YAYCNDTESGK
+91 YAFCNDTESGE
-102 HAKKVV
+102 HAKNVV

-114 NFSIFANSL
+114 NFSIFANKL
-123 KKIGQNIMHGTI
+123 KKVGQNVMHGTI

-179 SHSDNG
+179 SHSDDG
-185 GKMDN
+185 GKMNN
-190 RTVGDVVDSMTDE
+190 RTVGDIVDSMTDE
-203 QRDAMEFMIQ
+203 QRDVMEFMIQ
-213 ASLDESL
+213 ASLDEAL
-220 SHSDEDYD
+220 QHSDEDDEDDEDD
-228 DDEDY
+228 DDEY
-233 VYVDEDGNV
+233 VYVDEDENIV
-242 VDVDDDGNPYVD
+242 AVDDNGNPYVD

-260 YIDDDDE
+260 YVDDDD

-277 IVDVDNEDYDDVE
+277 VIDIDDEDYDDEE

-301 DYEGYTDDYISHADF
+301 DYEVCRDDYISHADF
-316 KAVVEEAS
+316 KAVVENAS
-324 KSGRSSLEA
+324 KSGKSSLGS
-333 ALNDAFGE
+333 ALNEAFGE

-653 YSAITVTMKATA
+653 YSAITVTMNATA

>member
-1 MQNMQKIKM
+1 
-10 NMERRNNMP
+10 MP

-66 QHKHNEPIAVLGK
+66 QHKHEEPVALLGH

-91 YAYCNDTESGK
+91 YAYCNDTESGE
-102 HAKKVV
+102 HAKNVV

-114 NFSIFANSL
+114 NFSIFANKL
-123 KKIGQNIMHGTI
+123 KKIGQNVMHGTI

-179 SHSDNG
+179 SHSDDG

-213 ASLDESL
+213 ASLEEAL
-220 SHSDEDYD
+220 SHSDDE
-228 DDEDY
+228 DDEEY

-242 VDVDDDGNPYVD
+242 VDVDDDYDDEDDEEYVYVD
-254 EDGDYV
+254 EDGNVVDVDDDY
-260 YIDDDDE
+260 DDEDDDE

-277 IVDVDNEDYDDVE
+277 VVDVNEE
-290 DDSVRHNVFEN
+290 DDNVRHNVFEN
-301 DYEGYTDDYISHADF
+301 DYDVYNDDYISHADF

-346 AFPTNEGGGE
+346 AFPTNEGGEE

-488 AASHADKIKEDG
+488 AASHPDKVKEDG

-513 KVDLTVKTADD
+513 RVDLTVKTADD

>member
-1 MQNMQKIKM
+1 
-10 NMERRNNMP
+10 MP

-66 QHKHNEPIAVLGK
+66 QHKHEEPVALLGH

-91 YAYCNDTESGK
+91 YAYCNDTESGE
-102 HAKKVV
+102 HAKNVV

-114 NFSIFANSL
+114 NFSIFANKL
-123 KKIGQNIMHGTI
+123 KKIGQNVMHGTI

-147 GATIDVPY
+147 GATIDIPY

-179 SHSDNG
+179 SHSDDG

-190 RTVGDVVDSMTDE
+190 RTVGDVVDSMTNE

-213 ASLDESL
+213 ASLEAL

-228 DDEDY
+228 DEEYVYVDEDGNVVTVDDDGNPYVDEDGDY

-242 VDVDDDGNPYVD
+242 VDVDDDYDD
-254 EDGDYV
+254 E
-260 YIDDDDE
+260 DDE

-277 IVDVDNEDYDDVE
+277 VVDVDEE
-290 DDSVRHNVFEN
+290 DDNVRHNVFEN
-301 DYEGYTDDYISHADF
+301 DYDVYNDDYISHADF

-436 VTAPCTVYKK
+436 VTAPCTIYKK

-488 AASHADKIKEDG
+488 AASHPDKVKEDG

-513 KVDLTVKTADD
+513 RVDLTVKTADD

-564 RDTTGRDLFTSM
+564 RDTTGRDLVTSM

>member
-1 MQNMQKIKM
+1 
-10 NMERRNNMP
+10 MP

-66 QHKHNEPIAVLGK
+66 QHKHEEPVALLGH

-91 YAYCNDTESGK
+91 YAYCNDTESGE
-102 HAKKVV
+102 HAKNVV

-114 NFSIFANSL
+114 NFSIFANKL
-123 KKIGQNIMHGTI
+123 KKIGQNVMHGTI

-179 SHSDNG
+179 SHSDDG

-213 ASLDESL
+213 ASLEEAL
-220 SHSDEDYD
+220 SHSDDE
-228 DDEDY
+228 DDEEY

-242 VDVDDDGNPYVD
+242 VDVDDDYDD
-254 EDGDYV
+254 E
-260 YIDDDDE
+260 DDE

-277 IVDVDNEDYDDVE
+277 VVDVDDNEDDEEYVYVDEDGNVVDVDEE
-290 DDSVRHNVFEN
+290 DDNVRHNVFEN

-316 KAVVEEAS
+316 KAVVEDAS
-324 KSGRSSLEA
+324 KSGKSSLEA
-333 ALNDAFGE
+333 ALNEAFGA

-488 AASHADKIKEDG
+488 AASHPDKVKEDG

-513 KVDLTVKTADD
+513 RVDLTVKTADD

>member
-1 MQNMQKIKM
+1 
-10 NMERRNNMP
+10 MERRNNMP

-66 QHKHNEPIAVLGK
+66 QHKHDEPVALLGH
-79 AYLENRPEGVYA
+79 AYLENRPKGVYA
-91 YAYCNDTESGK
+91 YAYCNDTESGE
-102 HAKKVV
+102 HAKNVV

-114 NFSIFANSL
+114 NFSIFANKL

-135 REVSLVLAGANP
+135 REVSLVIAGANP

-179 SHSDNG
+179 SHGDDG
-185 GKMDN
+185 GKMSN

-213 ASLDESL
+213 ASLEEAL
-220 SHSDEDYD
+220 SHGDEDYED
-228 DDEDY
+228 EDDEEY

-242 VDVDDDGNPYVD
+242 VDVDDDEDGEDYVYVD
-254 EDGDYV
+254 EDGNV
-260 YIDDDDE
+260 IDDED
-267 EYVYVDEDGN
+267 YIYVDEDGN
-277 IVDVDNEDYDDVE
+277 IVDVEDEDEDDYEE

-301 DYEGYTDDYISHADF
+301 GYGDYTDDYISHADF
-316 KAVVEEAS
+316 KAVVEDAS
-324 KSGRSSLEA
+324 KSGKSSLEA
-333 ALNDAFGE
+333 ALNEAFGE

-346 AFPTNEGGGE
+346 AFPINEGGGE

-416 AKGYVKGKEKTEEVF
+416 AKGYIKGKEKADEVF

-436 VTAPCTVYKK
+436 ATAPCTVYKK

-507 ADLYNI
+507 AELYNI
-513 KVDLTVKTADD
+513 RVDLTVKTADD

-535 MIKARKKYK
+535 MIKTRKKYK
-544 GTGNP
+544 GTGKP

-564 RDTTGRDLFTSM
+564 RDTTGRDLFTSV

-583 RVKEIVSVPVFD
+583 RVKEIVSVPIFD

>member
-1 MQNMQKIKM
+1 
-10 NMERRNNMP
+10 MP
-19 VQYPSWLPGKPDFSG
+19 VRYPSWLPGKPDFSG

-66 QHKHNEPIAVLGK
+66 QHKHDEPVALLGH

-91 YAYCNDTESGK
+91 YAYCNDTESGE
-102 HAKKVV
+102 HAKNVV

-114 NFSIFANSL
+114 NFSIFANKL
-123 KKIGQNIMHGTI
+123 KKIGQNVMHGTI

-179 SHSDNG
+179 SHSNDG

-190 RTVGDVVDSMTDE
+190 RTIGDVVDSMTDE

-213 ASLDESL
+213 ASLEEAL
-220 SHSDEDYD
+220 SHSDDE
-228 DDEDY
+228 DDEEY

-242 VDVDDDGNPYVD
+242 VDVDDDYDDEDDEEYVYVD
-254 EDGDYV
+254 EDGNVVDVDDDY
-260 YIDDDDE
+260 DDEDDE

-277 IVDVDNEDYDDVE
+277 IVDVDEE
-290 DDSVRHNVFEN
+290 DDNVRHNVFEN
-301 DYEGYTDDYISHADF
+301 DYKGYTDDYISHADF
-316 KAVVEEAS
+316 KAVVEDAS
-324 KSGRSSLEA
+324 KSGKSSLEA
-333 ALNDAFGE
+333 ALNEAFGA

-488 AASHADKIKEDG
+488 AASHPDKIKEDG

>member
-1 MQNMQKIKM
+1 
-10 NMERRNNMP
+10 MERRNNMS

-46 VTIRQNAFAEQS
+46 VTIRQDAFVEQN

-66 QHKHNEPIAVLGK
+66 QHKHDEPVAILGH
-79 AYLENRPEGVYA
+79 AYLENRPKGVYA
-91 YAYCNDTESGK
+91 YAYCNDTESGE
-102 HAKKVV
+102 HAKNVV

-114 NFSIFANSL
+114 NFSIFANKL

-135 REVSLVLAGANP
+135 REVSLVIAGANP

-165 TEAYIYHDDDELYV
+165 TEAYIYHDDDELYI
-179 SHSDNG
+179 SHSDDG
-185 GKMDN
+185 GKMSN

-213 ASLDESL
+213 ASLEEAL
-220 SHSDEDYD
+220 SHSDEDYED
-228 DDEDY
+228 EDDEDDEEY
-233 VYVDEDGNV
+233 VYVDENGNV
-242 VDVDDDGNPYVD
+242 VDVNND
-254 EDGDYV
+254 E
-260 YIDDDDE
+260 DDE
-267 EYVYVDEDGN
+267 EYVYVDEDE
-277 IVDVDNEDYDDVE
+277 EDYG
-290 DDSVRHNVFEN
+290 VRHNVFEK
-301 DYEGYTDDYISHADF
+301 DYEVYADDYISHAEF
-316 KAVVEEAS
+316 AAVVEDAS

-346 AFPTNEGGGE
+346 AFPNNDDGSN

-368 PDARMTEEMP
+368 PDARMTEDMP

-416 AKGYVKGKEKTEEVF
+416 AKGYIKGKEKVDEVF

-436 VTAPCTVYKK
+436 TTAPCTVYKK

-488 AASHADKIKEDG
+488 TASHADKIKEDG

-507 ADLYNI
+507 VELYNI
-513 KVDLTVKTADD
+513 RVDLTVKTADD

-529 QTFIDA
+529 QKFIDA
-535 MIKARKKYK
+535 MIKTRKKYK
-544 GTGNP
+544 GTGKP

-564 RDTTGRDLFTSM
+564 RDTTGRDLFTSV

-595 GFKLDT
+595 GFNLDT
-601 DKPLIAIM
+601 NKPLIAIM

-653 YSAITVTMKATA
+653 YSAITVTMKATD